1 MHPWLVSFL
10 KATAAVVAGLAA
22 GSGVFYVV
30 FFAPSWFV
38 DYDILLGWG
47 WIGVPLGFVLGVW
60 AAIVVGGLAHKRM
73 TRKDT
78 IS

>member
-30 FFAPSWFV
+30 FFAPPMV
-38 DYDILLGWG
+38 
-47 WIGVPLGFVLGVW
+47 
-60 AAIVVGGLAHKRM
+60 R
-73 TRKDT
+73 
-78 IS
+78 